1 MKKLTTALAV
11 MALLGGCV
19 SQYKPHTNRANGGYE
34 ETMLAQDTFQVS
46 FQGNDLT
53 KSSRVRDF
61 AMLRAAELSLQK
73 GFPYFVVL
81 NMGTDTNS
89 YQVPISGGSANSVS
103 YGNYTHTTVNPMV
116 FANARNYRAELTVK
130 GFTAENAPSNALS
143 AQEVM
148 KDIKAKYKIQ

>member
-1 MKKLTTALAV
+1 MKKVCVILAITV
-11 MALLGGCV
+11 LLGGCV
-19 SQYKPHTNRANGGYE
+19 SQYKPNTSRANGGYE

-89 YQVPISGGSANSVS
+89 YQVPVSSGQVSSVT
-103 YGNYTHTTVNPMV
+103 YGNYTHTTFSPMIV
-116 FANARNYRAELTVK
+116 ANARNYRAELMVK
-130 GFTAENAPSNALS
+130 GFTADSAPSNALS

-148 KDIKAKYKIQ
+148 KDIKAKYKLP